1 MPAIFILLVSGAAVS
16 PMDDSR
22 LSLLGVVAKAPNG
35 YREMC
40 IQTPRPH
47 VTSIS
52 GSAFYPSVPG
62 SNLC

>member
-1 MPAIFILLVSGAAVS
+1 
-16 PMDDSR
+16 MDDSR